1 MRSRKRVLGLGIFL
15 SIAFSLFISIQSAF
29 AYTSMARLENKV
41 KALDILYCYNSELGS
56 PALPTTVVPAT
67 DYNTTYGVV
76 NSKDVPA
83 ITDKD
88 GNNGTINCQKLLKDY
103 YGSLPTAS
111 DTAGVI
117 SYLTDLGYVKT
128 GSGTDS
134 KVCFG
139 FSLKTSEGDMKT
151 NSLCY
156 LFDDKGRID
165 ASTYYIEDDPGNL
178 RYVLNSADGYSIK
191 LIDTAEYHNPDGT
204 LNTEASHEIEILN
217 LGPISESELKTE
229 VNKAAGT
236 IKTFLAGQ
244 SSYSGVSIDSVSG
257 STKSTGKAI
266 SDTYTLTNPGSAA
279 TKFLQAH
286 TEYRNFSETF
296 FDQYEQHSY
305 YKNYLMNEWGFT
317 IDENWCSKTKKA
329 DTIPF
334 KTAPSDITYCGLLDP
349 SGNHVAGSSANGE
362 FRAHALTQASGNG
375 YINTKDNNMS
385 VSDAMSALNSLD
397 YGAQSMVDA
406 GENGLGAAPC
416 VPGEEEGCEEE
427 EDDEG
432 GGGGGVNPADPAD
445 SSGWSLD
452 KCYEVAGVAGW
463 IVCPAVDFMKTM
475 METAYSKLIQPM
487 LEANPGIL
495 GSDTQKAW
503 GTFRDFAN
511 IIFAFILLLVILS
524 QVTGYGIDNYG
535 IKRMLPKLII
545 GAILVNFSFFICKVA
560 LDIANITGVG
570 LQNMLSSIGG
580 SGTDL
585 GTHIGSMVGGLL
597 TFAVGGT
604 LAVGAGVALT
614 GGWAFLLPA
623 ILALISGVISFL
635 FLFVILGV
643 RQAGIII
650 LAVASP
656 VALVLY
662 VLPNT
667 QSWAKRWVKMFGQLL
682 LAYPIIGAVIGG
694 CYAAS
699 NIIMGIGGN
708 EFWTYLA
715 GTLLAVVPYLMIPTI
730 LRSSMTAL
738 GALGTA
744 VTGFGQ
750 RMAGGITGAAGNA
763 IRQSG
768 AFQSTLNRSAGLRA
782 DRTRRAETQSA
793 QRTIDRL
800 NRIKARGGTLSAR
813 QEGELNRAKRT
824 MNANVRADAADRRAE
839 MEYERINSPAGQAAL
854 ERGLEA
860 EAETAAIRDES
871 AVLDRGGYK
880 YDASAV
886 AAGAPSGTVDAND
899 LNSLKQALEYETSQN
914 GPQNVAR
921 IMALKQM
928 MESKYAKKG
937 MDAVGDVIDSGNMK
951 GEGAKRVIN
960 SVASDGNYKNQA
972 RSIFGAANDIK
983 KDTAFQASG
992 AVAGGQVSA
1001 MRNNGGQVGNM
1012 KAENIGQMTDN
1023 EFAAFAEQYRNANAD
1038 IRANAGRMAQEALD
1052 DDSIRSQLNSDQ
1064 IAQLETL
1071 ARNTGQVSAASA
1083 LQQEQ
1088 DRVFNIQQQAIDQQ
1102 HQQFAFA
1109 QGTDKDGFYVAPSG
1123 WKTIHVNGG
1132 GANNNRYA
1140 TDPNNP
1146 NRVYDRKTNK
1156 FINR

>member
-1 MRSRKRVLGLGIFL
+1 MFKKRYITLAFVFSTFIF
-15 SIAFSLFISIQSAF
+15 SSLFFTKNASAYISIDALGSKSRYQAIKACYDGGAFKTKDFSPVDNYNSTTGAVKDSAK
-29 AYTSMARLENKV
+29 APMPYTST
-41 KALDILYCYNSELGS
+41 NSGGIIKCPELI
-56 PALPTTVVPAT
+56 
-67 DYNTTYGVV
+67 
-76 NSKDVPA
+76 NSF
-83 ITDKD
+83 
-88 GNNGTINCQKLLKDY
+88 
-103 YGSLPTAS
+103 YGSLPPET
-111 DTAGVI
+111 DTARI
-117 SYLTDLGYVKT
+117 TSYLADLGYVKT
-128 GSGTDS
+128 EDGTDS
-134 KVCFG
+134 QACFHFELG
-139 FSLKTSEGDMKT
+139 TNRT
-151 NSLCY
+151 NSVCYLYNDKGNLDTDSMFMLDDGSGPYSLYTENRMVIKFYDSNQQKDPTGQSEY
-156 LFDDKGRID
+156 LFDIMNIAADPNGITKSALD
-165 ASTYYIEDDPGNL
+165 SAVASGE
-178 RYVLNSADGYSIK
+178 AK
-191 LIDTAEYHNPDGT
+191 LISKGLYSDAKGIVDGT
-204 LNTEASHEIEILN
+204 DSS
-217 LGPISESELKTE
+217 IS
-229 VNKAAGT
+229 NK
-236 IKTFLAGQ
+236 
-244 SSYSGVSIDSVSG
+244 YSMN
-257 STKSTGKAI
+257 
-266 SDTYTLTNPGSAA
+266 DTSAA
-279 TKFLQAH
+279 ALSYLKKHSGLTG
-286 TEYRNFSETF
+286 
-296 FDQYEQHSY
+296 FDDSAAWFTQYEQHSY
-305 YKNYLMNEWGFT
+305 YKYYLMDYWGL
-317 IDENWCSKTKKA
+317 IQDEENCSKSPA
-329 DTIPF
+329 ANRIPF
-334 KTAPSDITYCGLLDP
+334 KTAGDITYCGLKNS
-349 SGNHVAGSSANGE
+349 SGVKVDGPNLNGTVTPVHDLYLLNKWG
-362 FRAHALTQASGNG
+362 RVNDTSGLTISNA
-375 YINTKDNNMS
+375 M
-385 VSDAMSALNSLD
+385 DAINSLD
-397 YGAQSMVDA
+397 YSVMDSNAD
-406 GENGLGAAPC
+406 LGAAPC

-432 GGGGGVNPADPAD
+432 GGGGGVDPADPAD

-463 IVCPAVDFMKTM
+463 IVCPAVDFMKTV
-475 METAYSKLIQPM
+475 MESAYNGLIQPM
-487 LEANPGIL
+487 LEAKPGIL

-511 IIFAFILLLVILS
+511 SICAFILLLVILS

-545 GAILVNFSFFICKVA
+545 GAILVNFSFFICKVS
-560 LDIANITGVG
+560 LDIANIVGIG

-682 LAYPIIGAVIGG
+682 LAYPVIGAVIGG

-886 AAGAPSGTVDAND
+886 AAGAPSGTVDANNLD
-899 LNSLKQALEYETSQN
+899 SLKQALEYETSQD

-937 MDAVGDVIDSGNMK
+937 IDAVGDVIDSGKMK

-992 AVAGGQVSA
+992 AVAGGRVST

-1023 EFAAFAEQYRNANAD
+1023 EFNAFVAQMVNPD
-1038 IRANAGRMAQEALD
+1038 KGIRDNAGRMAQEALD

-1088 DRVFNIQQQAIDQQ
+1088 DRVFNIQQQAIDQS